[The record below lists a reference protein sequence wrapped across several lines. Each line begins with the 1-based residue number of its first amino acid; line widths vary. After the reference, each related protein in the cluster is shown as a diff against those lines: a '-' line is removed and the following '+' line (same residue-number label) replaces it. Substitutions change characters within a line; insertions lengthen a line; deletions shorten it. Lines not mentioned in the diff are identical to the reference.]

1 MTFRPRGRPG
11 KGRPGVSA
19 GTASTASPQ
28 VGLFLFAGFDMQ
40 LAPSGT
46 TSTEQPDPGAAIP
59 STVSPTVAPA
69 AAPRSPE
76 EAAQQAGLLNG
87 EGAPTGDELGAL
99 HGALRLP
106 IHVNARGLSLG
117 VLATVAF
124 VFGLQWAKNFFVPLL
139 LGIFIAYTL
148 SPVVRWL
155 ERWHVKRAIGATL
168 VTAAIL
174 AGMALTFQR
183 VQGEFFNIIDE
194 LPALTHKV
202 TKLITEAADGQPSTI
217 QQVQAAAAEIEQA
230 AANAGSDGRRAVPQ
244 RRPAP
249 SSAPGASNFRVM
261 DWLLAGSVGLA
272 SFLSQATMVIFL
284 VFFLLLAGD
293 TFKRKLVK
301 LTGPSLTRKKVTVHI
316 LEDINTSIQSYMFM
330 LLVTNSLLALLMW
343 GALRMI
349 GLENAGAWAIFAG
362 VVHVM
367 PYFGP
372 LLITSATGLVAFLQ
386 FESLRMVI
394 LVAGASL
401 AIATLVG
408 MVVTTWMT
416 GKIAKMNPAA
426 VFVSLLFWGWLW
438 GMWGLLLGVPMVVVV
453 KVVAERVEGM
463 EVVAELLGE

>member
-1 MTFRPRGRPG
+1 
-11 KGRPGVSA
+11 
-19 GTASTASPQ
+19 
-28 VGLFLFAGFDMQ
+28 MQ
-40 LAPSGT
+40 LAPPDN
-46 TSTEQPDPGAAIP
+46 TSAEKS
-59 STVSPTVAPA
+59 STHAEPPPPATVLT
-69 AAPRSPE
+69 PE
-76 EAAQQAGLLNG
+76 EAAREAGLLNG
-87 EGAPTGDELGAL
+87 EGSPTGEDLGAL

-106 IHVNARGLSLG
+106 VHVNARGMALG
-117 VLATVAF
+117 ILATVAF
-124 VFGLQWAKNFFVPLL
+124 VFALQWAKNFLVPLL
-139 LGIFIAYTL
+139 LGIFLAYTL

-168 VTAAIL
+168 VTVAIL
-174 AGMALTFQR
+174 VGMALTMQR

-194 LPALTHKV
+194 LPSLTHKV
-202 TKLITEAADGQPSTI
+202 TKLLMQASDGQPSTI

-230 AANAGSDGRRAVPQ
+230 AANAGSDARRAVQ
-244 RRPAP
+244 KKAAQA
-249 SSAPGASNFRVM
+249 SAAASPGGSNFRVM

-272 SFLSQATMVIFL
+272 SFVSQTTMVIFL

-301 LTGPSLTRKKVTVHI
+301 LTGPSLTSKKVTVHI
-316 LEDINTSIQSYMFM
+316 LEDINTSIQNYMFM
-330 LLVTNSLLALLMW
+330 LLVTNTLLALLIW
-343 GALRMI
+343 GVLRMI

-362 VVHVM
+362 VAHIM

-372 LLITSATGLVAFLQ
+372 LLITAATGLVAFLQ

-438 GMWGLLLGVPMVVVV
+438 GMWGLLLGVPVVVV
-453 KVVAERVEGM
+453 IKVVAERVEGM